1 MNVHLRLRGR
11 TPPWVQ
17 LSDSY
22 RLILPLQKIPMFTPS
37 TCLLALVVFAS
48 FFSTPLS
55 PAQMTKK
62 NPNKI
67 RQKNW
72 NINTE
77 MASIRNRQTKY
88 VNQPREAICGFI
100 IKFFFFIHRKLTHAF
115 KERIQVKS
123 KTFVLKISLPT
134 WLPLLHSLSLCPLFP
149 FVPGPSGVIYS
160 IVLL

>member
-37 TCLLALVVFAS
+37 TSVSWLLLSLHPFFQLHWVLHKWQRRTQIRSGRKTEILTQKWPLFAIDKPNMS
-48 FFSTPLS
+48 IS
-55 PAQMTKK
+55 P
-62 NPNKI
+62 
-67 RQKNW
+67 
-72 NINTE
+72 
-77 MASIRNRQTKY
+77 
-88 VNQPREAICGFI
+88 EAICGFI

-123 KTFVLKISLPT
+123 KIFVLKISLPT